1 MNILKEKRI
10 KPMEREKSK
19 GLTIDV
25 ESHKLDLE
33 NIDLTT
39 SLGINMRIIGRTID
53 ATKISVEKEENEKN

>member
-1 MNILKEKRI
+1 
-10 KPMEREKSK
+10 MEREKSK